1 MLLKC
6 RVNENTLAAFLILKQ
21 LISHT
26 LITKQRRL
34 IKTIQS
40 LRSRVKRNSY
50 RVAISTLNF
59 TVKPLISTQ
68 KPSLNVTNTNGV
80 VLLDNIILVMQKA
93 VVFISETVAG

>member
-1 MLLKC
+1 M
-6 RVNENTLAAFLILKQ
+6 
-21 LISHT
+21 
-26 LITKQRRL
+26 
-34 IKTIQS
+34 
-40 LRSRVKRNSY
+40 
-50 RVAISTLNF
+50 AISTLNF